1 MSLTKVHGELT
12 SQALL
17 NLADL
22 SEDGTLT
29 VSTLANVAWLHS
41 PDGLSD
47 VVEKMHS
54 RNTFLD
60 SSTI

>member
-17 NLADL
+17 NLEDL

-41 PDGLSD
+41 PDGQSD
-47 VVEKMHS
+47 VVGKMH
-54 RNTFLD
+54 
-60 SSTI
+60 